1 MVKARPTPER
11 DATRNSALAI
21 IGMFVLTPMMMP
33 QTKPADR
40 TGSLKSLLF
49 HAPNDA
55 LSLPP
60 ALESNA

>member
-1 MVKARPTPER
+1 
-11 DATRNSALAI
+11 
-21 IGMFVLTPMMMP
+21 MFVLTPMMMP